1 MKLKVRNEKKNI
13 KKLVE
18 SLENPANSACKKLI
32 LKEFPVNGADFAILK
47 LFRVFR
53 TLKNLP

>member
-1 MKLKVRNEKKNI
+1 MMQLTVRNEKKNI

-18 SLENPANSACKKLI
+18 SLENPANSAQKVI
-32 LKEFPVNGADFAILK
+32 FKEFPNGADFAIFQ

-53 TLKNLP
+53 SVKNLP